1 MKNLLLYLFP
11 LLLCVTFVSC
21 QRDDDEPIKVTR
33 QISRLYVST
42 SDYQANSN
50 TDFYNVW
57 AIDPVD
63 SIDFP
68 DISKIYK
75 FASSALG
82 GNTIHYSPNSDGL
95 LFQGSMNSPVFRDT
109 AIQVMTISRQGV
121 LTNSGLLGN
130 RLYNRVRGL
139 HYTVVVDGQVNQ
151 DFLLAV
157 NAGDTVNLFA
167 FDRPRNKRGF
177 TKPRFQ
183 TELDFNPWAILVN
196 GQDVII
202 SKAESDG
209 GVVVYKDYT
218 KKLLNT
224 VDTVL
229 QVSKSYELKI
239 DGASNIRGMSY
250 SKSKDILVLT
260 DYEGEG
266 VNTKGRILV
275 IENFSSYN
283 SNAVITP
290 TRVIKS
296 DKLIQPLDV
305 AIDPREDGK
314 YLYVADPIA
323 RRVFR
328 FLIDDNGTVS
338 PNQELNLM
346 GRAPQSL
353 SLDAR

>member
-11 LLLCVTFVSC
+11 ILVSVTFLSC

-50 TDFYNVW
+50 SDFYNVW

-63 SIDFP
+63 SNEFP
-68 DISKIYK
+68 DVSNIYK

-82 GNTIHYSPNSDGL
+82 GNTIHYSPISDGL
-95 LFQGSMNSPVFRDT
+95 LFQSSVNSPVFRET
-109 AIQVMTISRQGV
+109 AIQVMTISRQGI
-121 LTNSGLLGN
+121 LDNSGLIGN

-139 HYTVVVDGQVNQ
+139 HYTVVVDGQVSQ
-151 DFLLAV
+151 DYLLAV
-157 NAGDTVNLFA
+157 NVADTVNLFA
-167 FDRPRNKRGF
+167 LDKPRTRKGF
-177 TKPRFQ
+177 TRPRFQ

-196 GQDVII
+196 GYDVIM

-218 KKLLNT
+218 KKLLSQ

-229 QVSKSYELKI
+229 QVSKSFELKI
-239 DGASNIRGMSY
+239 ADANNIRGMSY
-250 SKSKDILVLT
+250 SKSRDILVLT

-266 VNTKGRILV
+266 VNTNGRLLV
-275 IENFSSYN
+275 IENFSTYN

-290 TRVIKS
+290 TRIIKS

-305 AIDPREDGK
+305 AIDPRPDGK
-314 YLYVADPIA
+314 FLYVADPVA

-328 FLIDDNGTVS
+328 FLIEDNGTVS